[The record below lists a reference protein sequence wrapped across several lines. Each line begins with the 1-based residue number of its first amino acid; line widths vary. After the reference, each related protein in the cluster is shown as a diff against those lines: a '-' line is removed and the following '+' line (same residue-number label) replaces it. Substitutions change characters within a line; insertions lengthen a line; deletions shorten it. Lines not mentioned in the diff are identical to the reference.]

1 MAFADPGDR
10 TEIGMRHDIAEM
22 RAIILT
28 SAALMVVTGCTSERV
43 VNASEYETATSS
55 ASSTAPAPPPLPPTS
70 PSLLANTSDFA
81 AHPNGQ
87 TAYYFSTPS
96 GRWQCAIVPRA
107 KAGCQSTSGGIGIAG
122 APETVPNDAGDPTAP
137 NAIIVEPQ
145 GDAQFAA
152 MGGPP
157 PESVNVLP
165 FNRTLA
171 VAGFRCNIQETTG
184 VSCLSEQSGK
194 GFTFSADGFNLQYS
208 EVPLDA
214 P

>member
-1 MAFADPGDR
+1 
-10 TEIGMRHDIAEM
+10 MRHDIAEM

-43 VNASEYETATSS
+43 VNTSEYETATSS
-55 ASSTAPAPPPLPPTS
+55 ATSITQAPPPLPPTS
-70 PSLLANTSDFA
+70 PSLLADTAEFTQGSD
-81 AHPNGQ
+81 GK

-96 GRWQCAIVPRA
+96 GRWQCAILPKD
-107 KAGCQSTSGGIGIAG
+107 KAGCEGTGSTLSIAD
-122 APETVPNDAGDPTAP
+122 APDTVPNADGQQTPPDAIVVTA
-137 NAIIVEPQ
+137 Q
-145 GDAQFAA
+145 GDARFVAVDPAQFA
-152 MGGPP
+152 PP
-157 PESVNVLP
+157 VPASVLP